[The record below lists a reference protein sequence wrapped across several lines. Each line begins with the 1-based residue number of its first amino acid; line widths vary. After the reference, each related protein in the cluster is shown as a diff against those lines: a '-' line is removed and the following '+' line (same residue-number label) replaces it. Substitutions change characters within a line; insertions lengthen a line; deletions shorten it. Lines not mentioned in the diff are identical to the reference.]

1 MRVTVSVIKA
11 DIGAIGGHT
20 QPSTETMAA
29 VSDLVLRQRGKML
42 IDVFICNTG
51 DDIALV
57 MTHTRGTGN
66 REVHQLAWEAFL
78 AGTDRA
84 KAQGLYGA
92 GQDLLKEAFSG
103 NVRGLGPG
111 SAEIEFEERPSE
123 ALMILL
129 GDKCGPGAFNLP
141 LYLAFADPMYS
152 PGLMLSESL
161 HDGFTFHIMDMDH
174 IEGDRLIV
182 LDAPA
187 RLYDIAALLRDTN
200 RYAVEAIWSRKYPKE
215 QAAAVGTTRLRNIAG
230 RYVGKDDPPAVVR
243 TQKIFPATEE
253 FGPPFALGAFVGG
266 DTRGSHNLPLMP
278 VPMNTGA
285 STFFCVPMVSALGFS
300 MHEGRLT
307 GPVDLFG
314 DPFWAE
320 VRDRIAEKASDMRR
334 QGFFEPAM
342 LPMSELEYGGI
353 VSRLRSLDG
362 LWTVRNGQEAGS
374 KEVAK
379 GAVKARTPTKKR
391 LRTK

>member
-11 DIGAIGGHT
+11 DIGAVGGHT
-20 QPSTETMAA
+20 QPSAE
-29 VSDLVLRQRGKML
+29 VLGVVRDRVDKVRGKLL
-42 IDVFICNTG
+42 IDAYVGHTG
-51 DDIALV
+51 DDIAMI
-57 MTHTRGTGN
+57 MTHTKGKDYP
-66 REVHQLAWEAFL
+66 EIHQLAWDAFL
-78 AGTDRA
+78 AATERA

-111 SAEIEFEERPSE
+111 SAEIQFDERPSE
-123 ALMILL
+123 ALMILM
-129 GDKCGPGAFNLP
+129 GDKCSPGAFNLP

-152 PGLMLSESL
+152 PGLMLSETL

-174 IEGDRLIV
+174 TEGDRIIV
-182 LDAPA
+182 LEAPE
-187 RLYDIAALLRDTN
+187 RLYDIASLLRDTN
-200 RYAVEAIWSRKYPKE
+200 RYAIEAIWSRKYPTE
-215 QAAAVGTTRLRNIAG
+215 QAVAVGTTRLRNIAG

-243 TQKIFPATEE
+243 VQKIFPATEE

-278 VPMNTGA
+278 VPMNTSA

-300 MHEGRLT
+300 MHEGKLT
-307 GPVDLFG
+307 GPVDLFA
-314 DPFWAE
+314 DPFWQA
-320 VRDRIAEKASDMRR
+320 VRERIAEKALEMRR

-353 VSRLRSLDG
+353 VARLRRLDADWKIRDG
-362 LWTVRNGQEAGS
+362 
-374 KEVAK
+374 
-379 GAVKARTPTKKR
+379 GAHTAEVKAAEKR
-391 LRTK
+391 G

>member
-1 MRVTVSVIKA
+1 MQITVSVIKA

-20 QPSTETMAA
+20 LPSAEAIAA
-29 VSDLVLRQRGKML
+29 VRDLVLRQRGKML
-42 IDVFICNTG
+42 IDAYICHTG
-51 DDIALV
+51 DDIAMI
-57 MTHTRGTGN
+57 MTHTRG
-66 REVHQLAWEAFL
+66 RDDPDIHQLAWNAFT
-78 AGTDRA
+78 AATDRA
-84 KAQGLYGA
+84 KSQGLYGA

-103 NVRGLGPG
+103 NIRGLGPG
-111 SAEIEFEERPSE
+111 SAEIELEERPSE
-123 ALMILL
+123 ALMVLL

-141 LYLAFADPMYS
+141 LYLSFADPMFS
-152 PGLMLSESL
+152 PGLMLSEGL

-174 IEGDRLIV
+174 IEGDRTIV
-182 LDAPA
+182 LDAPD

-200 RYAVEAIWSRKYPKE
+200 RYAVEAIWSRKYPTE

-278 VPMNTGA
+278 VPMNTSA
-285 STFFCVPMVSALGFS
+285 STFFCVPMVSAIGFS

-307 GPVDLFG
+307 GPVDLFA
-314 DPFWAE
+314 DPFWNE
-320 VRDRIAEKASDMRR
+320 VRNRIALKAVDMRH

-353 VSRLRSLDG
+353 VARLAKLEPQ
-362 LWTVRNGQEAGS
+362 WTVRNGQAE
-374 KEVAK
+374 K
-379 GAVKARTPTKKR
+379 GAEVVKATRTETKGIRDKG
-391 LRTK
+391 